1 MTKNFVDPGSDEEG
15 DALPILDFRNC
26 HSGIVENLDVLRVLR
41 DALPQHR
48 ELKKKIKD
56 LIGFFDKIVIEHHS
70 EEEHDLF
77 PMVMRACSS
86 SNDLR
91 LNEGFVE
98 KLKGEH
104 RAIEDVW
111 RGLSPELNKYVKS
124 GYTEF
129 HDDRLSTL
137 IEMYSRH
144 ANFEETV
151 YLPFAQRVLRESDPD
166 LEALANAIHMRHVV
180 RAARR
185 GFRGS

>member
-1 MTKNFVDPGSDEEG
+1 MTKNLTDQVSDEAG
-15 DALPILDFRNC
+15 DAMPILDFRNC

-56 LIGFFDKIVIEHHS
+56 LIGFFDKIVIDHHS
-70 EEEHDLF
+70 EEENDLF
-77 PMVMRACSS
+77 PLVTRTCSS
-86 SNDLR
+86 ANDLQ
-91 LNEGFVE
+91 LNESFIQ
-98 KLKGEH
+98 KLKNEH

-111 RGLSPELNKYVKS
+111 RRLSPELSKYVKS

-129 HDDRLSTL
+129 CEDRLSVL

-151 YLPFAQRVLRESDPD
+151 YLPFAQRVLRENDPE

-185 GFRGS
+185 GIRGS